1 MRYERLFPLAVFAF
15 IAACSSTDSART
27 PTGPG
32 SVTRPSAAI
41 SLTTDPANA
50 PSGTH
55 LQTGS
60 ISCTVGP
67 SPSFAVTCA
76 SFELAGVGHTNAD
89 VSLVAHYTADV
100 LCSNKGVNPN
110 NSVEPQS
117 TSLTAT
123 DDFTATSS
131 KNGRLTVRSASASPT
146 TGGNPCPNP
155 NWTPTFTNITLVDFT
170 YSVTFAGF
178 ENPYILITGP

>member
-1 MRYERLFPLAVFAF
+1 MRYDRLFLLATFAF
-15 IAACSSTDSART
+15 IAACSNTDSART

-32 SVTRPSAAI
+32 SVVRPSPAI
-41 SLTTDPANA
+41 FAANA

-67 SPSFAVTCA
+67 GPSFAVTCT

-100 LCSNKGVNPN
+100 LCSNSGVNKN
-110 NSVEPQS
+110 NSVEAQS
-117 TSLTAT
+117 TDLTAT

-146 TGGNPCPNP
+146 TSGNPCPNP

-178 ENPYILITGP
+178 DNPYILITGP